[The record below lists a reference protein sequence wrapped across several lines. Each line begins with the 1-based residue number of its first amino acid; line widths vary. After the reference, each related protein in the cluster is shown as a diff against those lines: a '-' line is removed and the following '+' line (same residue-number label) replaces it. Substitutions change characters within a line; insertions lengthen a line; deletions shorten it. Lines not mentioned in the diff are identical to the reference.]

1 MVQGAP
7 QPDLTHIL
15 CQKVVGQNAAM
26 QCIVPYIEMYQAQ
39 LSPGGRPAGVFLLL
53 GPTGTGKTRTVE
65 AVAEALHGSR
75 SLLKIDCGEFQQ
87 EHEIAKLI
95 GAPPGY
101 IGHRE
106 TTAILTQANVDAV
119 ASNNSDLS
127 VVLFDEIEKAAP
139 SFARLMLG
147 VLDKGLIR
155 LGDNTTSN
163 FERTLIFFT
172 SNIGAPEMMKE
183 MQQGIGFRG
192 QPGDPDGLAK
202 RIEHVG
208 VAAVRK
214 RFSPEFVNRLDAVIT
229 YSPLQTE
236 SLRMILN
243 QLIAELQ
250 DHVNTRLA
258 DRCFTV
264 QVSEESCQLL
274 LDKGTST
281 EYGARELRRTVHRFL
296 TQPLAAMVAK
306 NQLSPGSQ
314 VNVTPATDA
323 ERLSFECVAGAP
335 RLAKEKQKYAV
346 GLVDDNE
353 LLLGILSEA
362 VTDAGYT
369 VWTAETF
376 SEARRK
382 FKENP
387 PLIMAID
394 YMLPDGNGLDLALA
408 LARES
413 PYICIILMTGGTL
426 TAEEATW
433 CVEER
438 LPLLRKPFLPSD
450 LLALIR
456 QRLASAG
463 TLNAADAVAAGS

>member
-1 MVQGAP
+1 MTAQGSP

-15 CQKVVGQNAAM
+15 CQKVVGQNTAM
-26 QCIVPYIEMYQAQ
+26 HCIVPYIEMYQAQ

-65 AVAEALHGSR
+65 AVAEVLHGSR

-101 IGHRE
+101 VGHRE
-106 TTAILTQANVDAV
+106 TSALLTQGNIDAV
-119 ASNNSDLS
+119 ASTNSDLS
-127 VVLFDEIEKAAP
+127 IVLFDEIEKAAP
-139 SFARLMLG
+139 SFTRLMLG
-147 VLDKGLIR
+147 ILDKGLLR

-172 SNIGAPEMMKE
+172 SNIGASEMMKE
-183 MQQGIGFRG
+183 MQAGIGFRG
-192 QPGDPDGLAK
+192 QGADPEGLAK

-236 SLRMILN
+236 SLRMILD

-250 DHVNTRLA
+250 QHVNTRLA

-264 QVSEESCQLL
+264 QVSEESCQFLL
-274 LDKGTST
+274 AKGTST
-281 EYGARELRRTVHRFL
+281 EYGARELRRTVHRYL

-306 NQLSPGSQ
+306 NQLAPGSQ
-314 VNVTPATDA
+314 VHVTPASDG
-323 ERLSFECVAGAP
+323 ERLNFECVVGTQAP
-335 RLAKEKQKYAV
+335 GKKQCSI
-346 GLVDDNE
+346 GLVDDNVT
-353 LLLGILSEA
+353 LLSILSDA
-362 VTDAGYT
+362 ITDAGYS
-369 VWTAETF
+369 VWTADTF
-376 SEARRK
+376 FQGRQE
-382 FKENP
+382 FKQHP
-387 PLIMAID
+387 PRVIAID

-413 PYICIILMTGGTL
+413 PNTCIILMTGGTL
-426 TAEEATW
+426 TSEEATW

-450 LLALIR
+450 LLNLIR
-456 QRLASAG
+456 ERIGSAEGANALDASG
-463 TLNAADAVAAGS
+463 TSG

>member
-1 MVQGAP
+1 MAQGSP

-39 LSPGGRPAGVFLLL
+39 LSPEGRPAGVFLLL

-65 AVAEALHGSR
+65 AVAEVLHGSR
-75 SLLKIDCGEFQQ
+75 LLLKIDCGEFQQ

-101 IGHRE
+101 VGHRE
-106 TTAILTQANVDAV
+106 TSAILTQANIDAV
-119 ASNNSDLS
+119 TTPDSDLA
-127 VVLFDEIEKAAP
+127 VILFDEIEKAAP
-139 SFARLMLG
+139 SFTRLMLG

-155 LGDNTTSN
+155 LGDNNTSN

-172 SNIGAPEMMKE
+172 SNIGASEMMKE
-183 MQQGIGFRG
+183 MQEGIGFRG
-192 QPGDPDGLAK
+192 KAADPDGLAK

-236 SLRMILN
+236 SLRLILD

-264 QVSEESCQLL
+264 QVTEESCQFL
-274 LDKGTST
+274 LDKGTSA
-281 EYGARELRRTVHRFL
+281 EYGARELRRTVHRYL

-306 NQLSPGSQ
+306 NQLEPGSQ
-314 VNVTPATDA
+314 VTVMPAPDG
-323 ERLSFECVAGAP
+323 ERLQFDTVAMP
-335 RLAKEKQKYAV
+335 RKLEEKKFAI
-346 GLVDDNE
+346 GLVDDNQA
-353 LLLGILSEA
+353 LLNILSRA
-362 VTDAGYT
+362 VSDAGYT

-376 SEARRK
+376 LQARQQ
-382 FKENP
+382 FKQYP
-387 PLIMAID
+387 PRLTAID
-394 YMLPDGNGLDLALA
+394 YMLPDGNGMDLALA

-413 PYICIILMTGGTL
+413 PQTSIVLMTGGQL
-426 TAEEATW
+426 SSEETTW
-433 CVEER
+433 CLEER
-438 LPLLRKPFLPSD
+438 IPLLRKPFLPSD
-450 LLALIR
+450 FLAMIR
-456 QRLASAG
+456 QHLG
-463 TLNAADAVAAGS
+463 EPGNTVNAAG